1 MDEIRQHTYRI
12 LRVLLQYLKRKEIRS
27 STVEIDELWGK
38 IESEVISQR
47 KVKRRKQYY
56 LYATAAASVALL
68 FGFGYLFLKDRA
80 VEVDRLAQYAASTKE
95 LAQTVATDEIKL
107 VFSDQDE
114 MKVDNNSNIVYS
126 QTGAVAVNANTV
138 HQPAAKE
145 QEEAINQIVTPK
157 GKRTRLTLSDGSCLW
172 INAGTRVVYPRTFEK
187 NVREIFV
194 EGEVYLE
201 VAPNEKAPF
210 FVKTNN
216 FRVQVLGT
224 KFNVSS
230 YDSEPSS
237 SVVLVE
243 GSVRVA
249 NKSEEINLIPNQ
261 LINIQGS
268 ILDKPVTV
276 EVDKYICW
284 INDLL
289 IYEDDPLP
297 RVLRKLE
304 LYYGKEFVCKDELDH
319 ILVSGKLDLKENLDE
334 VLHTISY
341 SFPVS
346 FEEKNDI
353 IYVGAQQ

>member
-12 LRVLLQYLKRKEIRS
+12 IRVLLQYLKRKEIRG

-47 KVKRRKQYY
+47 KSKRRKQFY
-56 LYATAAASVALL
+56 LYATAAASAALF
-68 FGFGYLFLKDRA
+68 FGISYLFLKNRTVD
-80 VEVDRLAQYAASTKE
+80 VDRLVQYAASTKE

-107 VFSDQDE
+107 VFSDQEE
-114 MKVDNNSNIVYS
+114 MKVENNSNIVYS
-126 QTGAVAVNANTV
+126 QTGTVAVNANTV
-138 HQPAAKE
+138 NQPVAKE

-157 GKRTRLTLSDGSCLW
+157 GKRTRLTLSDGSHLW

-187 NVREIFV
+187 DIREIFV

-201 VAPNEKAPF
+201 VARNEKAPF

-243 GSVRVA
+243 GSIRVG

-261 LINIQGS
+261 LINIQGD

-284 INDLL
+284 IDDLL

-297 RVLRKLE
+297 QVLKKLE
-304 LYYGKEFVCKDELDH
+304 LYYGKEFVWKGKLDH
-319 ILVSGKLDLKENLDE
+319 YLVSGKLDLKDDLDE

-346 FEEKNDI
+346 FTEKDGV
-353 IYVGAQQ
+353 IYVDTQ